1 MHPLRNKGF
10 ARGWAGVKRHA
21 WLAYALAAG
30 LGAVVYLFG
39 PGVVNIGP
47 VYNVLGASAVVA
59 ILAGARMSPPGTR
72 LPWYLVATGQALFVA
87 GDVVAYNY
95 QRFFHTELPFPSIA
109 DVAYL
114 AVYPALVA
122 GILLLVRKRNPGR
135 DWASLID
142 SLIFSTGAA
151 MLSWV
156 LLIDPYVHDPTLS
169 LEAKLISIAYPVM
182 DIVVLAV
189 VVRLAV
195 GAGKHGMAFRLVVA
209 SLLTITVT
217 DSIYGWMILHGGYQ
231 TGGLLDG
238 GWIAFYV
245 LLGAAALH
253 PSMRSMAERA
263 PVQALTLNRW
273 RLALLALA
281 TLIAPGVEAVEWAL
295 GRTLDVPVV
304 VGSSV
309 VLFSLV
315 VLRMAGLM
323 RHQERAQMLLA
334 HQAFHDSLTGLAN
347 RVLFKERVEHAL
359 ARRRRSGRPL
369 AVLFMDLDDFKTVND
384 TLGHAAGD
392 SLLDQVARRLEG
404 CVRTADTVARLG
416 GDEFAVLLDDAE
428 SETDVT
434 AAAER
439 MMTSLNQPFPLE
451 GNTFVVR
458 ASVGITFVDD
468 EFAARSV
475 DELLRDADLAMYTAK
490 GRGKNRY
497 ELFEPQM
504 HMSAVERL
512 RMTGEL
518 WRAIEHE
525 EFRIHYQPIF
535 SIASGAVAGMEAL
548 LRWQHPERGLL
559 APVEFI
565 ELAEDTAAIV
575 PIGRWVLEQACR
587 DARELQLRYPRE
599 PPLSVCV
606 NLSAR
611 QLERAAFVGE
621 VQETLNASG
630 LPAESLVLEL
640 TESVMMTDMN
650 VSIVRLEELKSL
662 GLRLAIDD
670 FGTGFSSL
678 DYVRRL
684 PVDILKVDRSF
695 VADLADGEQSRLV
708 TESIIALADS
718 LGLVTV
724 AEGVENA
731 EQLTRLRGLGSE
743 FGQGFYLGKPVP
755 RDAMEHLL
763 GQAQLSEH
771 DERPV
776 HDPNNDFTAAH
787 TAA

>member
-1 MHPLRNKGF
+1 M
-10 ARGWAGVKRHA
+10 
-21 WLAYALAAG
+21 
-30 LGAVVYLFG
+30 
-39 PGVVNIGP
+39 
-47 VYNVLGASAVVA
+47 
-59 ILAGARMSPPGTR
+59 
-72 LPWYLVATGQALFVA
+72 
-87 GDVVAYNY
+87 
-95 QRFFHTELPFPSIA
+95 
-109 DVAYL
+109 
-114 AVYPALVA
+114 
-122 GILLLVRKRNPGR
+122 
-135 DWASLID
+135 
-142 SLIFSTGAA
+142 
-151 MLSWV
+151 
-156 LLIDPYVHDPTLS
+156 
-169 LEAKLISIAYPVM
+169 
-182 DIVVLAV
+182 
-189 VVRLAV
+189 
-195 GAGKHGMAFRLVVA
+195 
-209 SLLTITVT
+209 
-217 DSIYGWMILHGGYQ
+217 
-231 TGGLLDG
+231 
-238 GWIAFYV
+238 
-245 LLGAAALH
+245 
-253 PSMRSMAERA
+253 
-263 PVQALTLNRW
+263 
-273 RLALLALA
+273 
-281 TLIAPGVEAVEWAL
+281 
-295 GRTLDVPVV
+295 
-304 VGSSV
+304 
-309 VLFSLV
+309 
-315 VLRMAGLM
+315 
-323 RHQERAQMLLA
+323 
-334 HQAFHDSLTGLAN
+334 
-347 RVLFKERVEHAL
+347 
-359 ARRRRSGRPL
+359 
-369 AVLFMDLDDFKTVND
+369 
-384 TLGHAAGD
+384 
-392 SLLDQVARRLEG
+392 
-404 CVRTADTVARLG
+404 
-416 GDEFAVLLDDAE
+416 
-428 SETDVT
+428 T
-434 AAAER
+434 AAADR

-475 DELLRDADLAMYTAK
+475 EELLRDADLAMYTAK

-611 QLERAAFVGE
+611 QLERAEFVGE

-755 RDAMEHLL
+755 RDAIERLL
-763 GQAQLSEH
+763 GQARLSEH